1 MRGVHNR
8 IFLNRFINTVHIE
21 DYFCLQTS
29 VADCARS
36 TFHGVQDGF
45 NLLDD
50 PWYRLLGPRWSV
62 IETIRNIEHIN

>member
-1 MRGVHNR
+1 VTELPEKNARSTQQA
-8 IFLNRFINTVHIE
+8 FFKNRFINAVHIE

-50 PWYRLLGPRWSV
+50 PWYRLLRPR
-62 IETIRNIEHIN
+62 

>member
-1 MRGVHNR
+1 MQF
-8 IFLNRFINTVHIE
+8 FLNRFINTVHIE

-36 TFHGVQDGF
+36 TFHGVQDDF

-50 PWYRLLGPRWSV
+50 PWYQLLRPR
-62 IETIRNIEHIN
+62 